1 MEKEKFHILLI
12 DDDED
17 DYIIVKGLLS
27 DIRHAQFEVD
37 WEPAYEPALEKIR
50 EETYDVY
57 LIDYRLGERNGL
69 DLLKEAVS
77 LGCHSPIIMLTG
89 QGYPEVDYEAMRIGA
104 SDYMI
109 KGMIDA
115 QNIERSIRYALN
127 HRRTLAQLYEQERK
141 YRQLFEQSVNAIY
154 IASREHLLIDANAS
168 MLYLFGY
175 TLDALMH
182 LHLRDLFVKDEEYT
196 TFYQMISQDG
206 YVKDFEVLM
215 QTQSGRHIECSIQA
229 TPFLDVE
236 DKIYGFQGIIE
247 DISEKKKVQQE
258 FVRMEKLSMTGNIA
272 RSIAH
277 EVRNPLTNIDLA
289 LEQLAAEL
297 PQQDTLDIYFDII
310 KRNTKRINQLITEML
325 NSSKPSRL
333 NLKSHPLNRILDRTA
348 SLAADRMKLTDV
360 KLEKKYDETLK
371 PLRLDQEKITL
382 AFLNIMINAIEAVA
396 PGNGKIILKT
406 YRKEE
411 KQIVKICDNG
421 SGIEKEDMSKL
432 FDAFHTG
439 KRGGMGLGLTSTQNI
454 IHLHKARISVE
465 STPGKGTH
473 FTITFDE
480 NATLEG
486 DD

>member
-1 MEKEKFHILLI
+1 MEKEKFNILLI

-17 DYIIVKGLLS
+17 DYVIVKDLLS
-27 DIRHAQFEVD
+27 DIRHAHFEVH
-37 WEPAYEPALEKIR
+37 WEPVYEPALEKIR
-50 EETYDVY
+50 QETYDVY
-57 LIDYRLGERNGL
+57 LIDYHLGERNGL
-69 DLLKEAVS
+69 DLLKEAVR

-127 HRRTLAQLYEQERK
+127 HRRTLTQLYEQERK

-154 IASREHLLIDANAS
+154 ITSREHLLIDANPS
-168 MLYLFGY
+168 MLHLFGY

-182 LHLRDLFVKDEEYT
+182 LHLKDLFVKDEDYT

-206 YVKDFEVLM
+206 SVKDFEVLM
-215 QTQSGRHIECSIQA
+215 QTQGGRQIECSIQA

-277 EVRNPLTNIDLA
+277 EVRNPLTNIHLA
-289 LEQLAAEL
+289 LEQLAAEI

-325 NSSKPSRL
+325 NSAKPARL
-333 NLKSHPLNRILDRTA
+333 NLESHDLNRILDRTA
-348 SLAADRMKLTDV
+348 SLAADRMKLTGV
-360 KLEKKYDETLK
+360 KLEKKYDETLA
-371 PLRLDQEKITL
+371 PLQLDQEKITI
-382 AFLNIMINAIEAVA
+382 AFLNIVINAIEAVA

-406 YRKEE
+406 YRKEN

-421 SGIEKEDMSKL
+421 AGIEKEDISKL

-480 NATLEG
+480 NMDLTES
-486 DD
+486 D